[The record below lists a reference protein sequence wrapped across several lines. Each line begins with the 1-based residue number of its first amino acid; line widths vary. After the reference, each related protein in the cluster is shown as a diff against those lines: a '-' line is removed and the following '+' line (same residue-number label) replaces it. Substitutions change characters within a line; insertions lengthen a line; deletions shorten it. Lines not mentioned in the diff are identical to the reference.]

1 MLTGQSDR
9 LLRKVVRAAKV
20 PIILLL
26 LFAPAVL
33 LFGPSDRH
41 LLLFYAYLLCS
52 LFLLGSCHDEVKKLR
67 QHSKELETTNKRPA
81 AVPENSPSLVYQLQ
95 IDQKIMENTEEA
107 VVITDADALIVKI
120 NRAFTRITGYEPQEI
135 IGKNPRISQSGH
147 HDQAFYQ
154 VMWHQLLESGEWA
167 GEVRDRRKNGEVYR
181 KWLTIDAVYDNDGRT
196 INYVGMF
203 TDITEKRAAERQ
215 LKKLLFYDPL
225 TSLPNRTLF
234 EELLAQSL
242 LNSQFHDEPLV
253 LLCIDLH
260 RFKDINDTLGYKAGD
275 DLLIQVSKRIRSS
288 VRETD
293 TVSRLCGDKFMVLL
307 SEVKLKDCVGH
318 LARHV
323 LHVLEQPFHVA
334 GQEVFLDAYIGI
346 SVSPEDGRDAE
357 SLIRNADTA
366 MNYAKKR
373 GRGKHRYFRAQ
384 MNEHLVHRTTVEREL
399 RHAFEHKEF
408 IHYYQPKYNLATG
421 KMVGVEALM
430 RWRHPVRGIISPAE
444 FIPVAEESCL
454 ILAVGEWGIREAC
467 RQIRAWQEQGP
478 GILPVSVN
486 LSSKQFQHKKLLR
499 VLIETLDR
507 YGIRPE
513 ALELEITESILM
525 ENPDKAAQLLRDI
538 REMGV
543 RIAIDDFGT
552 GYSSLAYLKKFPV
565 NTLKID
571 QAFITDIVRDRND
584 TAIVTSILSM
594 AESLHLKVVAEG
606 VETKEQ
612 LDLLKKMGCEEVQGY
627 YFSKPLPPEGVADL
641 LTLCKVK
648 LT

>member
-1 MLTGQSDR
+1 VLTEQPDK
-9 LLRKVVRAAKV
+9 LRGKVVRAAKGPV
-20 PIILLL
+20 ILLL
-26 LFAPAVL
+26 LFASAFL
-33 LFGPSDRH
+33 LSGLSGSH
-41 LLLFYAYLLCS
+41 LLLFCACLLCG
-52 LFLLGSCHDEVKKLR
+52 LFLLGSCYDEVKKLR
-67 QHSKELETTNKRPA
+67 QHSKELETTNQRLA
-81 AVPENSPSLVYQLQ
+81 AVPENSSSLLCQLQ
-95 IDQKIMENTEEA
+95 IDQKIMENIEEA
-107 VVITDADALIVKI
+107 IVITDADALILDV
-120 NRAFTRITGYEPQEI
+120 NRAFTRITGYEPHEI

-147 HDQAFYQ
+147 HDHAFYKA
-154 VMWHQLLESGEWA
+154 MWQQLLESGEWA
-167 GEVRDRRKNGEVYR
+167 GEVWDRRKTGEVYQ
-181 KWLTIDAVYDNDGRT
+181 KWLAINAIYDNNGCI

-203 TDITEKRAAERQ
+203 TDITEKKEAERR
-215 LKKLLFYDPL
+215 LKRLLFYDPL
-225 TSLPNRTLF
+225 TGLPNRTLF
-234 EELLAQSL
+234 EELLAKAL

-253 LLCIDLH
+253 LLCIDLY

-293 TVSRLCGDKFMVLL
+293 TVSRLCGDEFIVLL

-334 GQEVFLDAYIGI
+334 GQEVFIDAYIGI
-346 SVSPEDGRDAE
+346 SVSPEDGRNME

-366 MNYAKKR
+366 MNYAKKK
-373 GRGKHRYFRAQ
+373 GQGKYRYFRAQ
-384 MNEHLVHRTTVEREL
+384 MNEHLVHRVTVEREL
-399 RHAFEHKEF
+399 RHALDHEEF
-408 IHYYQPKYNLATG
+408 THYYQPKCDLATG
-421 KMVGVEALM
+421 KMVGTEALM

-444 FIPVAEESCL
+444 FIPVAEESSL

-467 RQIRAWQEQGP
+467 RQVGTWQEQGP
-478 GILPVSVN
+478 GILPVAVN

-538 REMGV
+538 RELGV